1 MQSATSRKTGKATS
15 FRQPLHG
22 PPAADNCRAQLPTG
36 VLQAFRRSSP
46 GKHNRRYPRGE
57 PPART
62 PKPRRPTSRVLVGA
76 AGLPA
81 ARRLNGGL
89 LPRPRA
95 RGGGLLRALLRG
107 LYLGAERL
115 FLHLPAPTDLLCTNA
130 HAYPPRAR
138 QMNVAT
144 RCQASGRE
152 YSQWAI
158 PESNSARRSST
169 KHPEAWISRFGCIAP
184 GAAGWYTS
192 AAFRAVP
199 TARQGAFC
207 APRPQTMAGASRSG

>member
-1 MQSATSRKTGKATS
+1 
-15 FRQPLHG
+15 LHEC
-22 PPAADNCRAQLPTG
+22 AC
-36 VLQAFRRSSP
+36 V
-46 GKHNRRYPRGE
+46 
-57 PPART
+57 
-62 PKPRRPTSRVLVGA
+62 
-76 AGLPA
+76 
-81 ARRLNGGL
+81 
-89 LPRPRA
+89 
-95 RGGGLLRALLRG
+95 
-107 LYLGAERL
+107 
-115 FLHLPAPTDLLCTNA
+115 
-130 HAYPPRAR
+130 PPRAR

-207 APRPQTMAGASRSG
+207 APRPQTMAGASRSGLVRSQRPREEERFAALRSDVHRGP